1 MLIPYFLVFPITLLT
16 FILLIIVH
24 YFLFDL
30 YLFEK
35 KGWKLVSD
43 KDKNDMEQVLEILE
57 SFLKDRKTKNP
68 SV

>member
-1 MLIPYFLVFPITLLT
+1 LVFPITPLT

-24 YFLFDL
+24 YYLFDV
-30 YLFEK
+30 YLFEQK
-35 KGWKLVSD
+35 NWKLVSD
-43 KDKNDMEQVLEILE
+43 KDKNEMDQIVVILE